1 MKPTICP
8 DPKKVTAEWL
18 TSVLRFAGYEC
29 QIESFNS
36 ENTGTGQVGQN
47 VRFSLIYSEG
57 QGPDSVV
64 GKFASDDPVSRQTGI
79 DLNNYYREV
88 RFYQELRPTVDV
100 QTPVA
105 LFADV
110 NADNH
115 DFVLIMEDLA
125 PGQPGDQLGGCSADD
140 AALALAELAKLQGPR
155 WGDVELSKIEWL
167 SAASTESAAMYQ
179 QMWNMF
185 WPGYLDRYQSR
196 LSQAQIDLGQRLGS
210 CFEEYSQPYE
220 GPLTITHGDYRLD
233 NMLFGG
239 PYPLAVVDWQS
250 PGLGP
255 GVADA
260 SYFMGTSMK
269 PQERRDHEQHLI
281 KEYHDAL
288 LAYGVSDYSFDRCWR
303 DYRYYSFGG
312 LIMAVIASM
321 IVGQSERG
329 DDMFEVMATRSAQQA
344 FDLEAEEFLA

>member
-1 MKPTICP
+1 MNPGICS
-8 DPKKVTAEWL
+8 DPKQVTADWL
-18 TSVLRFAGYEC
+18 TSVLQFAGFDCE
-29 QIESFNS
+29 IKSFTG

-47 VRFSLIYSEG
+47 IRFSLNYRNG
-57 QGPDSVV
+57 TGPDTVI

-88 RFYQELRPTVDV
+88 RFYQELGPTVDV

-110 NADNH
+110 KADNH
-115 DFVLIMEDLA
+115 DFVLMMEDLA
-125 PGQPGDQLGGCSADD
+125 PGQQGDQLGGCSADD
-140 AALALAELAKLQGPR
+140 AALALTELAKLRGPR
-155 WGDVELSKIEWL
+155 WGDAKLSNIEWL
-167 SAASTESAAMYQ
+167 SPASAESAALYQ

-185 WPGYLDRYQSR
+185 WPGYLERYQSR
-196 LSQAQIDLGQRLGS
+196 LSEPQIDLGQRLGN
-210 CFEEYSQPYE
+210 CFELYSQPYA
-220 GPLTITHGDYRLD
+220 GPLTVTHGDYRLD

-255 GVADA
+255 GAADA

-269 PQERRDHEQHLI
+269 PVDRREHERHLI

-288 LAYGVSDYSFDRCWR
+288 LAYGVADYDFDRCWR

>member
-1 MKPTICP
+1 MKPSICP

-18 TSVLRFAGYEC
+18 TDVMRFAGFDC
-29 QIESFNS
+29 QVDSFSS
-36 ENTGTGQVGQN
+36 EGTGTGQVGQN
-47 VRFSLIYSEG
+47 VRFSLNYRSG
-57 QGPDSVV
+57 VGPETVV

-79 DLNNYYREV
+79 ELNNYYREV
-88 RFYQELRPTVDV
+88 RFYQELGHTVDV

-105 LFADV
+105 LFTDV
-110 NADNH
+110 NPDNH

-125 PGQPGDQLGGCSADD
+125 PGQQGDQIQGCSADD

-155 WGDVELSKIEWL
+155 WGDGELRKIEWL
-167 SAASTESAAMYQ
+167 TTASAESAAMYD
-179 QMWNMF
+179 QMWKMF
-185 WPGYLDRYQSR
+185 WPGYLERYQSR
-196 LSQAQIDLGQRLGS
+196 LSEAQIDLGQRLGS
-210 CFEEYSQPYE
+210 CFELYSQPYQ
-220 GPLTITHGDYRLD
+220 GPLTVTHGDYRLD

-255 GVADA
+255 GLGDA
-260 SYFMGTSMK
+260 SYFLGTSMQ
-269 PQERRDHEQHLI
+269 PVERRDHERHLI
-281 KEYHDAL
+281 KDYHEAL
-288 LAYGVSDYSFDRCWR
+288 VAYGVTDYDLDRCWR

-329 DDMFEVMATRSAQQA
+329 DDMFEVMATRSAQQV
-344 FDLEAEEFLA
+344 FDLEADEFLA

>member
-1 MKPTICP
+1 MKPTICN

-18 TSVLRFAGYEC
+18 TSVLQFAGYDCE
-29 QIESFNS
+29 IKSFNS

-47 VRFSLIYSEG
+47 VRFRLNYSNG
-57 QGPDSVV
+57 NGPASVV

-79 DLNNYYREV
+79 ELNNYYREV
-88 RFYQELRPTVDV
+88 RFYQELGPTVDV

-105 LFADV
+105 LFTDV

-125 PGQPGDQLGGCSADD
+125 PGQPGDQLGGCSADA

-155 WGDVELSKIEWL
+155 WGDAALTDIVWL
-167 SAASTESAAMYQ
+167 SSASTESAAMYQ
-179 QMWNMF
+179 QMWNML
-185 WPGYLDRYQSR
+185 WPGYLDRYRSR
-196 LSQAQIDLGQRLGS
+196 LNEALIGLGQQLGS
-210 CFEEYSQPYE
+210 CFEAYSQPYQ
-220 GPLTITHGDYRLD
+220 GPLTVTHGDYRLD
-233 NMLFGG
+233 NMVYGG

-250 PGLGP
+250 PGIGP

-269 PQERRDHEQHLI
+269 PADRRDHERHLI

-288 LAYGVSDYSFDRCWR
+288 VAYGIDDYSFDRCWH
-303 DYRYYSFGG
+303 DYRYYSFSG

-329 DDMFEVMATRSAQQA
+329 DDMFEVMATRSAQQV
-344 FDLEAEEFLA
+344 FDLGADQFLT